1 MSKFELRNITKNV
14 QTQIIQRAYGYVLNK
29 IQIVRKQPALIA
41 AKAMGTRTYDTII
54 SQNDYGEY
62 IQSCTCPY
70 GAPCKH
76 TVALA
81 MQISTQS
88 SLVQLIEMS
97 PQTLFTTGKNHH
109 KVEIKP
115 TSTAPQINIG
125 IPVPQ
130 LVLSSIRK
138 AHWHSRLMMRYEE
151 ASIEANFLEPI
162 YLPGLNGKICKRN
175 FDMESIFAQYF
186 YHNYPGKVLDWD
198 EFNQLVLT
206 LPQEWE
212 ILIEKDELTKIYR
225 GDIEAKFEN
234 ESGINWLDI
243 TGEIQIDE
251 TKYTL
256 AEMILAGAGQNRIV
270 TLRGKSHLIDEPL
283 FKKFQ
288 KLATLADKS
297 GAIKLKRSQIGI
309 VNDLEMLDLNKLH
322 VSWQKTLKAVRD
334 FEGVTEIAQVA
345 GLNANLR
352 PYQLHGVSYL
362 NYLQELEFGGILAD
376 DMGLGKT
383 VQAIAMLSKYK
394 IDNPKMKI
402 LIVSPTSVVSNWQS
416 EIQRFAP
423 NMKTYVYAGL
433 RRVLPSNIE
442 ILLTSYAIV
451 RRDVELLKKIKWD
464 YLILDEAQYTKNFAS
479 LTARATRSI
488 DAKHRLCLTGTPI
501 ENNLSELYSQL
512 EFLNPGMLG
521 TLKEFRENIAG
532 PIEKHQNVEI
542 SAHLQKLIKPFILR
556 RTKDQVL
563 TELPPK
569 TEQIISLE
577 MGIKQKAFYETLRQ
591 YYQTRILKMVDQR
604 GIGQSKLQILEALL
618 RLRQTCCDP
627 RLVKLDDDSGSIK
640 LNEVVKICKEL
651 IEEGHKVLLFSQ
663 FTTMLD
669 LIEKEFEKN
678 NILYKKLT
686 GQTKSAVRTK
696 LIDSFQIDGNPQV
709 FLLSLKAGGI
719 GINLTAADYVIHY
732 DPWWNPAVESQ
743 ATDRTHRIGQNRAVT
758 VYKMVIK
765 DSIEEKILGL
775 QQKKKDL
782 IDRVIL
788 GGKVSK
794 ELSREDLE
802 YLLG

>member
-1 MSKFELRNITKNV
+1 
-14 QTQIIQRAYGYVLNK
+14 
-29 IQIVRKQPALIA
+29 
-41 AKAMGTRTYDTII
+41 
-54 SQNDYGEY
+54 
-62 IQSCTCPY
+62 
-70 GAPCKH
+70 
-76 TVALA
+76 
-81 MQISTQS
+81 
-88 SLVQLIEMS
+88 
-97 PQTLFTTGKNHH
+97 
-109 KVEIKP
+109 
-115 TSTAPQINIG
+115 
-125 IPVPQ
+125 
-130 LVLSSIRK
+130 
-138 AHWHSRLMMRYEE
+138 
-151 ASIEANFLEPI
+151 
-162 YLPGLNGKICKRN
+162 
-175 FDMESIFAQYF
+175 
-186 YHNYPGKVLDWD
+186 
-198 EFNQLVLT
+198 
-206 LPQEWE
+206 
-212 ILIEKDELTKIYR
+212 
-225 GDIEAKFEN
+225 
-234 ESGINWLDI
+234 
-243 TGEIQIDE
+243 
-251 TKYTL
+251 
-256 AEMILAGAGQNRIV
+256 
-270 TLRGKSHLIDEPL
+270 LRGKSHLIDEPL

-297 GAIKLKRSQIGI
+297 GAIKLNRSQIGI